1 MKRCLLIAICLMV
14 TNIGATSPE
23 VKKNDLQLIMN
34 ELMKNTQTLSHA
46 ILIQDFE
53 QIELAAASIA
63 DHPKPSSQ
71 TLNQIKQ
78 TLNKEMPLF
87 KQYDNTVHQ
96 AALTITSLVKA
107 KDIQQITTEYLRMY
121 QGCQSCHADYKE
133 RISIA
138 LKDK

>member
-1 MKRCLLIAICLMV
+1 MKRCLLIALCLMV
-14 TNIGATSPE
+14 TKIGATSPE

-34 ELMKNTQTLSHA
+34 ELMKNNQTLSHA

-71 TLNQIKQ
+71 TLNHIKQ

-107 KDIQQITTEYLRMY
+107 KDIRQITTEYLRMY

-133 RISIA
+133 RIPIA

>member
-1 MKRCLLIAICLMV
+1 MV